1 MSYMYDKVKNGKFSA
16 APEMCC
22 SSKLGG
28 WGGGGNNSTFIGYQ
42 QAFIDQL
49 QDLTYVLPPMSDM
62 CKWCSFSFADG
73 TRVLYSSIARLIK
86 RG

>member
-28 WGGGGNNSTFIGYQ
+28 WGGGE
-42 QAFIDQL
+42 QL
-49 QDLTYVLPPMSDM
+49 YVYRLPA
-62 CKWCSFSFADG
+62 SFH
-73 TRVLYSSIARLIK
+73 
-86 RG
+86 